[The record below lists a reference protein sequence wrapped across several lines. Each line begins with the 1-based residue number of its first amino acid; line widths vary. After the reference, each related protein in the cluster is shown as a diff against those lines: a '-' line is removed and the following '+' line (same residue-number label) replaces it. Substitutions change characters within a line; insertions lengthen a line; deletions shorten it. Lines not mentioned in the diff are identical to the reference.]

1 MIAILVVTSMLMFC
15 ILLLNVL
22 YKLYRNEE
30 KRKRVEEL
38 RNKREKYYKLY
49 FESQNRKE
57 IR

>member
-1 MIAILVVTSMLMFC
+1 
-15 ILLLNVL
+15 LLNVL